1 LAESSICFQRQIVV
15 FNFFKH
21 KLHQMQVNAINL
33 KLYDFARQ
41 KLSLSESDAKEFG
54 ITIEEVIETEKGEL
68 ATKDFVKKELA
79 ETKNEVLKWFVGL
92 FISLALMVIGLYFK

>member
-1 LAESSICFQRQIVV
+1 
-15 FNFFKH
+15 
-21 KLHQMQVNAINL
+21 MQVNAINL